1 MTDEEML
8 ERPAEL
14 VESRDY
20 AEVQDKQELLKK
32 LISDVADGSG
42 ASLSAVVSAIEL
54 GVKLVNIK
62 DFFAMD
68 KNEKGNLD
76 FAKQ

>member
-8 ERPAEL
+8 DRAAEL
-14 VESRDY
+14 VGSRDY
-20 AEVQDKQELLKK
+20 AEAQDKRELLKK

-42 ASLSAVVSAIEL
+42 VSLSAVASAIEL

-62 DFFAMD
+62 DFFAID
-68 KNEKGNLD
+68 KIGKS
-76 FAKQ
+76 

>member
-20 AEVQDKQELLKK
+20 AEVQDKQGLLKK

-42 ASLSAVVSAIEL
+42 VSLSAVASAIEL

-68 KNEKGNLD
+68 KTGKS
-76 FAKQ
+76 

>member
-8 ERPAEL
+8 ERAAEL
-14 VESRDY
+14 VGARDY
-20 AEVQDKQELLKK
+20 AEVQDKQGLLKK

-42 ASLSAVVSAIEL
+42 ASLSAVASAIEL

-68 KNEKGNLD
+68 KIGK
-76 FAKQ
+76 A